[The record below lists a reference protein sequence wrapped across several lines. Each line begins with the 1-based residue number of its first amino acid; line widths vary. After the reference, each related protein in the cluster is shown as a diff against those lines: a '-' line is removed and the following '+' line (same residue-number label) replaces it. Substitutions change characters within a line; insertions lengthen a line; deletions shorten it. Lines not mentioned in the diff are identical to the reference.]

1 MQRPSSRA
9 RSRSTSRDE
18 GAYHPP
24 TDTAPD
30 AFDYCNA
37 FWVDPQKSREGGRRA
52 EGDAEE
58 KDWGKEGYET
68 VMGRV
73 KASAKVCEDL
83 RALLKERC
91 VCPSRSGMFLRPLL
105 CGKGTLRRRIQV
117 GIRLARSFESC
128 VPSKCLL
135 VALEGLEAES
145 TSSLV
150 RLWLCARDLRPGTGY
165 LRVFFGSNGGFD
177 ACDCT
182 RTQPS

>member
-9 RSRSTSRDE
+9 RTRSTSSLE

-37 FWVDPQKSREGGRRA
+37 FWVDPHKSREGGRRA

-73 KASAKVCEDL
+73 KASAKVCDDL

-91 VCPSRSGMFLRPLL
+91 VCSCHFQALPRHCVRQGELASADAGGEGKSSLALQSTILRVCAVLRACSICERRDWSICGRRVEFNRRVVEASSPLAGRA
-105 CGKGTLRRRIQV
+105 CATR
-117 GIRLARSFESC
+117 
-128 VPSKCLL
+128 
-135 VALEGLEAES
+135 GLE
-145 TSSLV
+145 
-150 RLWLCARDLRPGTGY
+150 
-165 LRVFFGSNGGFD
+165 
-177 ACDCT
+177 
-182 RTQPS
+182 TQQ